1 MSFPSLTGTY
11 CCLTHTQ
18 YFHGHA
24 SPTFCSLV
32 VDVTPIVR
40 YPFDKIVATNVVLI
54 FKMSEQLLN
63 IKFVAEVKKY
73 PCLYNYSLKEYSKKD
88 VTEKAWETVGKV
100 VNLTG

>member
-1 MSFPSLTGTY
+1 
-11 CCLTHTQ
+11 
-18 YFHGHA
+18 
-24 SPTFCSLV
+24 
-32 VDVTPIVR
+32 
-40 YPFDKIVATNVVLI
+40 
-54 FKMSEQLLN
+54 MSEQLLN